1 MGALMCVALANPSYD
16 TIVNALEECAAEYTW
31 CWRYAVRL
39 AERVLARTGARAS
52 LSDAKDARELVE
64 AVARA
69 LEREIRRQR
78 PDAPESTVAEAVRR
92 EVLRVFL
99 VVLSVLS
106 DKSGARC
113 RT

>member
-1 MGALMCVALANPSYD
+1 MGALMCIALASPSYD
-16 TIVNALEECAAEYTW
+16 TIVNALEECSAEYTW

-39 AERVLARTGARAS
+39 AEKMLSRAGARAS
-52 LSDAKDARELVE
+52 LSDARNARELVE
-64 AVARA
+64 EVARA
-69 LEREIRRQR
+69 LEREVRRQR

-106 DKSGARC
+106 DKAGAGC
-113 RT
+113 RP